1 MRYQILDDNGV
12 ITDTIIADIDIML
25 SRYPAGNYQIEQD
38 ITEAKTAAIAR
49 IKAAFD
55 DEITNTGT
63 MVITEGVIDSRRS
76 DLDNLKNLSAYL
88 YGMNIPETQLRMA
101 DNSMITVT
109 AARLEEIVAELIGH
123 GLIMYQSKWMLIT
136 EIESATT
143 IAEVD
148 AVKW

>member
-1 MRYQILDDNGV
+1 MRYNILDDNGV
-12 ITDTIIADIDIML
+12 ITDTIIADADIMQ

-38 ITEAKTAAIAR
+38 NPAAKTAAAAR

-55 DEITNTGT
+55 DEITTTGT
-63 MVITEGVIDSRRS
+63 LVITEGIIDSRRS
-76 DLDNLKNLSAYL
+76 DLDNLKNLAAYL

-109 AARLEEIVAELIGH
+109 TARLEEIIAQLIGH
-123 GLIMYQSKWMLIT
+123 GLELYQKKWTLIT
-136 EIESATT
+136 MIEVATT

>member
-1 MRYQILDDNGV
+1 MRYNILDDNGV
-12 ITDTIIADIDIML
+12 ITDTIIADADIMQ